1 MTIPAED
8 PTVLV
13 HAYLD
18 GELDS
23 ANALA
28 IERRMASDPVLA
40 AERDRIL
47 ALRQLIRERLPREGA
62 PPALRSRVERA
73 VGLSGSATPARP
85 RPHSQPSWRSLAASV
100 LVTAMVASGSTFL
113 ITAQRPTPDVVT
125 EEVVSGHMRA
135 LMAPQPTDVASSDRH
150 TVKPWFNGRIPE
162 SPRVVDLAAR
172 GFPLVGGR
180 LDVVDRKPVPTL
192 VYHRNKH
199 VISLTAI
206 QAAGRPNAAPAR
218 LATDG
223 YNVVRWTEDG
233 VTYFAISDLGAA
245 ELDTFVQLF
254 RTTPPD
260 T

>member
-1 MTIPAED
+1 MTMTAED
-8 PTVLV
+8 PTLLV

-23 ANALA
+23 ANALE
-28 IERRMASDPVLA
+28 IERRMANDPTLA

-47 ALRQLIRERLPREGA
+47 ALRQLIRDRLPREA
-62 PPALRSRVERA
+62 LPPGLRARVERA
-73 VGLSGSATPARP
+73 VGLRRPAT
-85 RPHSQPSWRSLAASV
+85 QPSWRSLAASV

-113 ITAQRPTPDVVT
+113 ITAQGPAPDLVA

-135 LMAPQPTDVASSDRH
+135 LMAPQPTDVVSSDRH

-162 SPRVVDLAAR
+162 SPRVVDLAAK
-172 GFPLVGGR
+172 GFPLMGGR
-180 LDVVDRKPVPTL
+180 VDVVDRRPVPTL

-199 VISLTAI
+199 VISLTATP
-206 QAAGRPNAAPAR
+206 AAGRPNATPVR
-218 LATDG
+218 VATDG

-233 VTYFAISDLGAA
+233 VAYFAVSDVSAA
-245 ELDTFVQLF
+245 DLDAFVQLF

-260 T
+260 A